1 MIVCALG
8 ELFMLDIVQI
18 LAPSFSEN
26 MQSKTAN
33 LASIMFPYLLFI
45 SASSFYRSYFKCKK
59 KIFDVGIFTNYFK
72 FIYGFRNA
80 ISFL

>member
-8 ELFMLDIVQI
+8 ELFMLDLVKI

-26 MQSKTAN
+26 MQSKTAT

-45 SASSFYRSYFKCKK
+45 SASSFFGAILNAKK
-59 KIFDVGIFTNYFK
+59 DF
-72 FIYGFRNA
+72 
-80 ISFL
+80 